1 MSISSIKR
9 NEIKQTIIAQIHDLN
24 GDLRVKDI
32 ADEFHVSRTTIYR
45 YVNELL
51 TEHIIDKKTVES
63 DSQFSLVMLGSFSH
77 TYDNIDLQEDI
88 VWRKDIHPLLK
99 DIPQTAYR
107 ACEYAFT
114 EIMNNA
120 IEHSESKTIQVIVGL
135 DAYSV
140 LMQIQD
146 FGVGIFAKIQ
156 KTLNLEEKSFAVLE
170 LAKGKF
176 TSDPQSHTG
185 EGIFFTS
192 KVTDFFRIRS
202 DDISFIGGTENNH
215 SFLFSKQEDK
225 KGTTVLMNVKVNRT
239 ITVGEIMDQYTQAP
253 DDYGF
258 SKTVVPVK
266 LLEYGGVNPVFVS
279 RSQARRLMMHFDQ
292 FETVMLDF
300 EGVEDI
306 GQGFADEVFRVFKN
320 QHPGIEVIPIHCNKS
335 VNNMI
340 LHVTKNQ

>member
-1 MSISSIKR
+1 
-9 NEIKQTIIAQIHDLN
+9 
-24 GDLRVKDI
+24 
-32 ADEFHVSRTTIYR
+32 
-45 YVNELL
+45 
-51 TEHIIDKKTVES
+51 
-63 DSQFSLVMLGSFSH
+63 
-77 TYDNIDLQEDI
+77 
-88 VWRKDIHPLLK
+88 
-99 DIPQTAYR
+99 
-107 ACEYAFT
+107 
-114 EIMNNA
+114 
-120 IEHSESKTIQVIVGL
+120 
-135 DAYSV
+135 
-140 LMQIQD
+140 MQIQD

-202 DDISFIGGTENNH
+202 DDISFIGGTEKNH

-239 ITVGEIMDQYTQAP
+239 TTIGEIMDQYTQAP
-253 DDYGF
+253 EDYGF

-340 LHVTKNQ
+340 LHVTKKK